1 MSLQS
6 EIMSAMKEAMKLKDK
21 VALETLRAVK
31 AELLKAQ
38 TAPGASIELSRAEE
52 IKLLQKM
59 QKQRKDAA
67 AIYVEQG
74 RHDLADDELAQ
85 TKILAQF
92 LPQQMTQVELEI
104 AVTAIIQKLGASS
117 SADMGK
123 VMGVASKE
131 LSGKSEGRA
140 IATTVKMLLNK

>member
-1 MSLQS
+1 MSLKS
-6 EIMSAMKEAMKLKDK
+6 VLMPAMKAAMKAKDK
-21 VALETLRAVK
+21 VALETLRAIK
-31 AELLKAQ
+31 AELLKIE
-38 TAPGASIELSRAEE
+38 TSSGYLKELSKVDEV
-52 IKLLQKM
+52 KLLQKM

-92 LPQQMTQVELEI
+92 LPQQMTPAELEI
-104 AVTAIIQKLGASS
+104 AVAAIIQKLGASS
-117 SADMGK
+117 SADIGK

-140 IATTVKMLLNK
+140 IATTVKILLNK

>member
-1 MSLQS
+1 MSLKS
-6 EIMSAMKEAMKLKDK
+6 VLMPAMKAAMKAKDK
-21 VALETLRAVK
+21 VALETLRAIK
-31 AELLKAQ
+31 AELLKIE
-38 TAPGASIELSRAEE
+38 TSGHLKELSKVDEV
-52 IKLLQKM
+52 KLLQKM

-104 AVTAIIQKLGASS
+104 AVAAIIQKLGASS
-117 SADMGK
+117 STDIGK

-131 LSGKSEGRA
+131 LMGKSEGRD

>member
-1 MSLQS
+1 MSLKS
-6 EIMSAMKEAMKLKDK
+6 VLMPAMKAAMKAKDK
-21 VALETLRAVK
+21 VALETLRAIK
-31 AELLKAQ
+31 AELLKIE
-38 TAPGASIELSRAEE
+38 TSGHLKELSKVDEV
-52 IKLLQKM
+52 KLLQKM

-104 AVTAIIQKLGASS
+104 AVAAIIQKLGASS
-117 SADMGK
+117 STDIGK

-131 LSGKSEGRA
+131 LLGKSEGRA

>member
-1 MSLQS
+1 MSLKS
-6 EIMSAMKEAMKLKDK
+6 VLMPAMKSAMKAKDK
-21 VALETLRAVK
+21 VALETLRAIK
-31 AELLKAQ
+31 AELLK
-38 TAPGASIELSRAEE
+38 IETSSGSLKELTRVDEV
-52 IKLLQKM
+52 KLLQKM

-67 AIYVEQG
+67 AIYIEQG
-74 RHDLADDELAQ
+74 RNDLADDELAQ